1 MTYEQETFM
10 IQRNEPSLARPA
22 GQANQQQSVQSAI
35 PQRVVFA
42 ASKDAAWLAKVGQA
56 AKMENCRLQTA
67 SSITSLITQAAACEQ
82 VACILLDYDPRIQ
95 QWTSIEQLLFEKTV
109 AAPVVLVL
117 DDSTGISASE
127 AVARIAHVVAVNSM
141 EPHEIAEAL
150 RDASALQSLVEHQ
163 FDVLRC
169 HRLYGDLPDRQRQIV
184 DFVVEGAPNKQIAT
198 RLKVSVK
205 TIERERQ
212 KAYRALNVRST
223 AEMTRV
229 VILGSLHDVVFPIA
243 KRTSTDIRWDTS
255 SDTKP
260 VAGSKAPSSNP
271 VAAPSLN
278 GPIGNPNAWNPIA
291 GDSPYHEG

>member
-1 MTYEQETFM
+1 M
-10 IQRNEPSLARPA
+10 IQRNEPTLAGPT
-22 GQANQQQSVQSAI
+22 GQANLQQGVQSAI
-35 PQRVVFA
+35 QQRVVFA
-42 ASKDAAWLAKVGQA
+42 ASKDASWLARVGQA

-67 SSITSLITQAAACEQ
+67 SSITSLITQAAACEH

-95 QWTSIEQLLFEKTV
+95 QWTSIEQLLFDKCV

-117 DDSTGISASE
+117 DDSAGVSASD

-141 EPHEIAEAL
+141 EPHEISEAI

-169 HRLYGDLPDRQRQIV
+169 HRLYQGLPDRQRQIV

-212 KAYRALNVRST
+212 KAYRKLNVRST

-229 VILGSLHDVVFPIA
+229 VILGSLHDVVFPLA
-243 KRTSTDIRWDTS
+243 KRRQTDIRWDVS
-255 SDTKP
+255 SEAKPPVVNSTKSATPNP
-260 VAGSKAPSSNP
+260 VTAGSIIRPVSSAPAWDSAADSS
-271 VAAPSLN
+271 AYLE
-278 GPIGNPNAWNPIA
+278 
-291 GDSPYHEG
+291 D